1 MAMHG
6 GPVQTPQFTLHM
18 VINKHTHTHTQTVIK
33 LRFLTLSLLS
43 AATNKWRNVR
53 LSGEMCG

>member
-1 MAMHG
+1 MAMHR

-18 VINKHTHTHTQTVIK
+18 VINKHTHTQTVIK